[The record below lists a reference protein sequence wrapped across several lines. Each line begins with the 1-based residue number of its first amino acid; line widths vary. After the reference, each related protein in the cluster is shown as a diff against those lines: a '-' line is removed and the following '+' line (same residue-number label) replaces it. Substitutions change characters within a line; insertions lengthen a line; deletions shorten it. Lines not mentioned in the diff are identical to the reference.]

1 VEAAREVET
10 ERAIMPDVG
19 VFSLVYLFIYL
30 FIRFFLDFRFFV
42 FHLGAT
48 AGSDAGRSG

>member
-1 VEAAREVET
+1 VEAAREVE
-10 ERAIMPDVG
+10 ANIG

-30 FIRFFLDFRFFV
+30 FICFFLDFRFFV